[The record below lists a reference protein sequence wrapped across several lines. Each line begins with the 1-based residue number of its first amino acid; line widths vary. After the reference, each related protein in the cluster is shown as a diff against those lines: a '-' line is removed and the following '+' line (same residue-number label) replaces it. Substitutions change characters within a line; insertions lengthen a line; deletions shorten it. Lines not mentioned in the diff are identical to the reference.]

1 MVSGGNRCN
10 IGVSY
15 PYKLMGVGRMSTP
28 TKPDDAGLDNVSS
41 VLFILDYLYPVLD
54 GRFNRRFEYTT
65 DRPVY

>member
-1 MVSGGNRCN
+1 
-10 IGVSY
+10 
-15 PYKLMGVGRMSTP
+15 MGVGRMSTP
-28 TKPDDAGLDNVSS
+28 TKPDDTGLDNVSS